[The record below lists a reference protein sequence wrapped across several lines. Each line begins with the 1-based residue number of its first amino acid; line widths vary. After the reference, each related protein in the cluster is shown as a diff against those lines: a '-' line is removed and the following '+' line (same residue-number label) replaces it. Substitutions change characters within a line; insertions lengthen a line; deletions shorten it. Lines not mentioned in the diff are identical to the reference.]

1 MVEVVIRKV
10 SFRYNKNRKRRKNVD
25 KKLLQPT
32 RFPLS
37 ATRHLLLLCSF
48 VLLSFSCS
56 VEIACATILN
66 TRHNLSVSGPG
77 PIKAVTE
84 TEVCVFCHTPH
95 HADSSGPLWNR
106 SLSSVANYTVPSSAT
121 LLSTPQNPP
130 DGDSRL
136 CLSCHDGTVA
146 IGSVINL
153 GGAATTISMQ
163 DSGTGE
169 LTGGRLSANV
179 PSNFSTDLSGHHPVS
194 IEVNAALLNDK
205 QQQCIAGAVS
215 LKVCNPASPVKLLAT
230 ANLYLSG
237 PHTYRGV
244 QCSSCHDAHE
254 DPVPGT
260 TMFLRVPP
268 SDLCGKCHIPCADTC
283 P

>member
-1 MVEVVIRKV
+1 VN
-10 SFRYNKNRKRRKNVD
+10 NK
-25 KKLLQPT
+25 L
-32 RFPLS
+32 
-37 ATRHLLLLCSF
+37 RHLSTSLRLAVSSVLILCGFILLFFCTTGEKAHASI
-48 VLLSFSCS
+48 V
-56 VEIACATILN
+56 T
-66 TRHNLSVSGPG
+66 TQHNLSITGPG
-77 PIKAVTE
+77 PIKAVSE
-84 TEVCVFCHTPH
+84 TQICVFCHTPH
-95 HADSSGPLWNR
+95 HADSSGPLWNH
-106 SLSSVANYTVPSSAT
+106 SLSSASSYIVPSSAT

-169 LTGGRLSANV
+169 LTGGKLTPNT
-179 PSNFSTDLSGHHPVS
+179 PTNFGTDLSGHHPVS
-194 IEVNAALLNDK
+194 IEVDPALITDK
-205 QQQCIAGAVS
+205 EAQCNSGLVS
-215 LKVCNPASPVKLLAT
+215 LKVCNPTAPVKLLST
-230 ANLYLSG
+230 ANLYGAG
-237 PHTYRGV
+237 PHTHVGV

-260 TMFLRVPP
+260 TMFLRVDA
-268 SDLCGKCHIPCADTC
+268 SQLCGLCHVSCSTAC